1 MCTVLKIPNHAY
13 DVPDLLLNRPK
24 IVTFDSKDHALKS
37 KSPES
42 YPKIYLYKRI
52 VQAKLFIDNHYAE
65 KIDLNNISD
74 EAYFSKFH
82 FIRLFKKIYGKSPHQ
97 YLTYVR
103 VEKAK
108 DLLKMGVSIT
118 AVCFAVGF
126 ESISSFTGLF
136 KRYTRKTPSQ
146 FQQQELQR
154 KEEMVT
160 SPLKFVPNC
169 FVEEKS

>member
-1 MCTVLKIPNHAY
+1 M
-13 DVPDLLLNRPK
+13 
-24 IVTFDSKDHALKS
+24 KS
-37 KSPES
+37 KTTES

-52 VQAKLFIDNHYAE
+52 VHAKLFIDNHYAE
-65 KIDLNNISD
+65 KIDLDNISD

-108 DLLKMGVSIT
+108 DLLKTETPI
-118 AVCFAVGF
+118 ADVCYSVGF

-136 KRYTRKTPSQ
+136 KRYARKTPSNY
-146 FQQQELQR
+146 QQQELQR
-154 KEEMVT
+154 KEEMLS